1 MAVNMLLDSRATDLF
16 VDTAFAK
23 EKRFKME
30 KLRNSFLV
38 GNMDGT
44 INIGE
49 AIMHQVECNMFFKEH
64 IERVRMDICN
74 LGKTEVILG
83 MP

>member
-1 MAVNMLLDSRATDLF
+1 VKLEKLESHERMAVNMLLDSRATDLF

-30 KLRNSFLV
+30 
-38 GNMDGT
+38 
-44 INIGE
+44 
-49 AIMHQVECNMFFKEH
+49 
-64 IERVRMDICN
+64 MDICN